1 MKNRIVAALLRCCVA
16 ALRRPQRASGNGEGG
31 ALRFWANYVPVP
43 AAGCRPPARLGL
55 AGPAGMLGL
64 LLAADVGGEQVRSGL
79 HGAARAARA
88 LQAVTDRWAI
98 SSCAR
103 GRGAGG
109 RCAPC
114 CGSLQPAGGGGTA
127 EDDGAQSDSWGV
139 YCSHPRC
146 VLP

>member
-1 MKNRIVAALLRCCVA
+1 MGGKGGGRVGDPCRRTYARIEAGGEAGRQPGVATGGLVLAPAGRCRLWVGGCPSNEVRIVAALLRCCVA

-79 HGAARAARA
+79 HE
-88 LQAVTDRWAI
+88 LQE
-98 SSCAR
+98 
-103 GRGAGG
+103 
-109 RCAPC
+109 
-114 CGSLQPAGGGGTA
+114 LQELFRP
-127 EDDGAQSDSWGV
+127 
-139 YCSHPRC
+139 
-146 VLP
+146 